1 MSAVTDDP
9 LLGFA
14 LPRDDPAPSARTA
27 RALGE
32 AAERVA
38 VLLRRVGAMLPV
50 QRWSGTASLAAD
62 RQLTTVALG
71 LAQERLLLVSAA
83 GALTR
88 FAAAVTD
95 AQSSAD
101 EARRLVSSA
110 RAVQRSAD
118 LRAAATIPVA
128 PAGWGD
134 VRTDGVIH
142 DPTAAALL
150 DRARVR
156 AYAAR
161 TTYDAAARRLTAELT
176 DLSGRRVVRAGL
188 SPRLL
193 LDVVGLV
200 PVAGDAVDLGNAAAY
215 ALRGRWDDAT
225 LTTAAAVPGP
235 EGWAAASAKVGKAV
249 SRAGR
254 VERVAAVVDD
264 VPAEQQVAAVLAG
277 LRRGRRKETRVLPDD
292 DAVTQLYREAFHPL
306 GATTVRQGSRGEVL
320 VTRLPGGGRVS
331 YRTWSR
337 CGGATIEFAGVTGVD
352 ILRIHREDC

>member
-1 MSAVTDDP
+1 VSTVTDDP

-14 LPRDDPAPSARTA
+14 LPRDDPRPSARTA
-27 RALGE
+27 PALGE
-32 AAERVA
+32 AAERVG

-62 RQLTTVALG
+62 RQLASVALG
-71 LAQERLLLVSAA
+71 LAQERLLLGSAA
-83 GALTR
+83 DALTR
-88 FAAAVTD
+88 FAVAVTA
-95 AQSSAD
+95 AQGSAD
-101 EARRLVSSA
+101 EARRLVSAA

-118 LRAAATIPVA
+118 LRAAATAPVA
-128 PAGWGD
+128 PAGWGG
-134 VRTDGVIH
+134 VRADGVIH
-142 DPTAAALL
+142 DPTAVALL

-156 AYAAR
+156 AYVAR
-161 TTYDAAARRLTAELT
+161 TTYDSAARHLTAELT

-200 PVAGDAVDLGNAAAY
+200 PVAGDAVDLGNAVAY
-215 ALRGRWDDAT
+215 ALQGRWDDAS
-225 LTTAAAVPGP
+225 LTAVAAVPGP
-235 EGWAAASAKVGKAV
+235 EGWAAASAKAGRAV

-254 VERVAAVVDD
+254 VERVVTVGDD
-264 VPAEQQVAAVLAG
+264 VPPEQQIATVLAG
-277 LRRGRRKETRVLPDD
+277 LLRGRRKETRVLPDD

-306 GATTVRQGSRGEVL
+306 GATTVTQGSRGEVL

-337 CGGATIEFAGVTGVD
+337 CGGATIEFAEVTGVD